1 VTLLPMLCSSASG
14 LLVANERLAKGIIM
28 DLSYWFLLVWM
39 VVILYVLG
47 EIWFGQ
53 IVVYPLFA
61 KVGDAEYIAYHR
73 FYSSR
78 IPLPV
83 ILPGFASFLL
93 PIGLVFFGPTSVPLW
108 MYLANLVCGL
118 VGFLVTVALEI
129 PRHAKLEEGG
139 KQEAVI
145 RELVLYNWP
154 RTISITGSA
163 FLTVLMLT
171 SAFSPA

>member
-1 VTLLPMLCSSASG
+1 MTLLPMLCSSASG

-28 DLSYWFLLVWM
+28 DLSYWFLLVWT

>member
-1 VTLLPMLCSSASG
+1 VDFSH
-14 LLVANERLAKGIIM
+14 
-28 DLSYWFLLVWM
+28 WFLLLWT

-61 KVGDAEYIAYHR
+61 KVGKAEYVAYHR

-93 PIGLVFFGPTSVPLW
+93 PVGLVFFGPESVPLW
-108 MYLANLVCGL
+108 MYVANAACGL
-118 VGFLVTVALEI
+118 VGLLVTVALEI
-129 PRHAKLEEGG
+129 PRHARLEKGG

-145 RELVLYNWP
+145 RELILYNWP
-154 RTISITGSA
+154 RTLSITGSA
-163 FLTVLMLT
+163 FLTILMLA

>member
-1 VTLLPMLCSSASG
+1 VGFSH
-14 LLVANERLAKGIIM
+14 
-28 DLSYWFLLVWM
+28 WFLLVWA
-39 VVILYVLG
+39 VIILYVLG
-47 EIWFGQ
+47 EIWFAQ

-61 KVGDAEYIAYHR
+61 KVGEEEYVTYHK

-93 PIGLVFFGPTSVPLW
+93 PIGLVFFGPEAVPLW
-108 MYLANLVCGL
+108 IYLANVVCASVGL
-118 VGFLVTVALEI
+118 LATVVLEI

-139 KQEAVI
+139 KQEAVMRDLI
-145 RELVLYNWP
+145 LYNWP
-154 RTISITGSA
+154 RTLSITGSA

-171 SAFSPA
+171 STFSPA